1 MKMKEMVK
9 NLIAK
14 VKENKI
20 KSGIITG
27 LLVMTLV
34 GGTATAMM
42 MSDNTVKADNDK
54 TSTIAKTVK
63 KDDIKKSNS
72 KKVEKKIKENKESK
86 PEEVKEAE
94 KKLEEAKKSGN
105 VEAIK
110 EAEKLVETKKSAVKA
125 TASSNSTSKQSASTS
140 KQTASASKQTASN
153 SSNNSSKSSSE
164 AAKPA
169 SASKQTAS
177 NSSNNS
183 SKSSSEAAK
192 PAAPQKKKV
201 WVVTKPAWD
210 EQVPDYNLPIY
221 KEVYVC
227 RFYNGAGQLIYTI
240 VDNSEDVNAK
250 AKELTRTVKGLS
262 LEEGYED
269 VPTGEYQTKT
279 IHHEAEGE
287 YVWQ

>member
-1 MKMKEMVK
+1 MKMKELVK

-42 MSDNTVKADNDK
+42 MSDNTAKVDNSK

-63 KDDIKKSNS
+63 KDDVKKSNS
-72 KKVEKKIKENKESK
+72 KKVEKEIKKNKESK

-110 EAEKLVETKKSAVKA
+110 EAEKLVETKKLAVKA

-140 KQTASASKQTASN
+140 KQT
-153 SSNNSSKSSSE
+153 
-164 AAKPA
+164 A

-221 KEVYVC
+221 KRVEVA

-240 VDNSEDVNAK
+240 IDNSEDVNAK
-250 AKELTRTVKGLS
+250 AEELAGTVKGLS
-262 LEEGYED
+262 LEEGYEK

>member
-42 MSDNTVKADNDK
+42 VSDNTAKADNSK

-63 KDDIKKSNS
+63 KDDVKKSSS

-140 KQTASASKQTASN
+140 KQSTSTSKQTVSASKQTASVSN
-153 SSNNSSKSSSE
+153 SSSNSSKSSTE
-164 AAKPA
+164 A
-169 SASKQTAS
+169 S
-177 NSSNNS
+177 
-183 SKSSSEAAK
+183 K

-201 WVVTKPAWD
+201 WVETKPAWD

-221 KEVYVC
+221 KEVEVY

-240 VDNSEDVNAK
+240 VDNSEDVK
-250 AKELTRTVKGLS
+250 AKYKELANVNGLS
-262 LEEGYED
+262 LVAGYEK

>member
-1 MKMKEMVK
+1 MKMKELVK

-34 GGTATAMM
+34 GGTATAML
-42 MSDNTVKADNDK
+42 MSDNTAKADNSK

-63 KDDIKKSNS
+63 KDDVKKSNS
-72 KKVEKKIKENKESK
+72 KKVEKEIKENKESK

-110 EAEKLVETKKSAVKA
+110 EAEKLVETKKSTVKA
-125 TASSNSTSKQSASTS
+125 TASLNSTNKQSASTNKQSASTSKQSASTS
-140 KQTASASKQTASN
+140 KQSASN
-153 SSNNSSKSSSE
+153 SSNSSSKSSSE
-164 AAKPA
+164 A
-169 SASKQTAS
+169 T
-177 NSSNNS
+177 
-183 SKSSSEAAK
+183 K

-201 WVVTKPAWD
+201 WVETKPAWD

-221 KEVYVC
+221 KEVEVY

-240 VDNSEDVNAK
+240 VDNSEDVK
-250 AKELTRTVKGLS
+250 AKYKELANVNGLS
-262 LEEGYED
+262 LVAGYEK

-279 IHHEAEGE
+279 VHHEAEGE

>member
-1 MKMKEMVK
+1 MVN

-34 GGTATAMM
+34 GGTATAML
-42 MSDNTVKADNDK
+42 MSDNTAKADNNK
-54 TSTIAKTVK
+54 TTTVAKTVK
-63 KDDIKKSNS
+63 KDDVKKSNS
-72 KKVEKKIKENKESK
+72 KKVEKEVKENKESK

-94 KKLEEAKKSGN
+94 KKLEEAKKTGN

-110 EAEKLVETKKSAVKA
+110 EAEKLVETKKSTVKA
-125 TASSNSTSKQSASTS
+125 TASSNSTSKQ
-140 KQTASASKQTASN
+140 TAPASKQTASN

-164 AAKPA
+164 A
-169 SASKQTAS
+169 T
-177 NSSNNS
+177 
-183 SKSSSEAAK
+183 K

-221 KEVYVC
+221 KRVEVA

-240 VDNSEDVNAK
+240 IDNSEDVNAK
-250 AKELTRTVKGLS
+250 AEELAGTVRGLS
-262 LEEGYED
+262 LEEGYEK

>member
-42 MSDNTVKADNDK
+42 MSDNTAKVDNSK

-63 KDDIKKSNS
+63 KDDVKKSNS
-72 KKVEKKIKENKESK
+72 KKVEKEIKENKESK

-105 VEAIK
+105 VEAVK

-140 KQTASASKQTASN
+140 KQTASTSKQTVSN
-153 SSNNSSKSSSE
+153 SSNSSSKSSSE
-164 AAKPA
+164 A
-169 SASKQTAS
+169 T
-177 NSSNNS
+177 
-183 SKSSSEAAK
+183 K

-201 WVVTKPAWD
+201 WVETKPAWD

-221 KEVYVC
+221 KEVEVY

-240 VDNSEDVNAK
+240 VDNSEDVK
-250 AKELTRTVKGLS
+250 AKYKELVNVNGLS
-262 LEEGYED
+262 LVAGYED

>member
-27 LLVMTLV
+27 FLVMTLI

-42 MSDNTVKADNDK
+42 MSDNTAKVDDNK
-54 TSTIAKTVK
+54 TSTVAKTVK
-63 KDDIKKSNS
+63 KDDVKKSNS
-72 KKVEKKIKENKESK
+72 KKIEKEIKENKESK

-125 TASSNSTSKQSASTS
+125 TASSNSTSKQ
-140 KQTASASKQTASN
+140 TASASKQSVSN

-164 AAKPA
+164 A
-169 SASKQTAS
+169 S
-177 NSSNNS
+177 
-183 SKSSSEAAK
+183 K

-221 KEVYVC
+221 KEVEVC

-240 VDNSEDVNAK
+240 VDNSEDYEAK
-250 AKELTRTVKGLS
+250 TKELLGTVKGLS
-262 LEEGYED
+262 TEEGYEK
-269 VPTGEYQTKT
+269 VPTGEYHTKT

>member
-42 MSDNTVKADNDK
+42 MSDNTAKADNDK

-63 KDDIKKSNS
+63 KDDVKKSNS

-86 PEEVKEAE
+86 PEVVKEAE

-125 TASSNSTSKQSASTS
+125 TASSNSTSKQSAFTS

-164 AAKPA
+164 AD
-169 SASKQTAS
+169 
-177 NSSNNS
+177 
-183 SKSSSEAAK
+183 K

-221 KEVYVC
+221 KRVEVA

-240 VDNSEDVNAK
+240 IDNSEDVNAK
-250 AKELTRTVKGLS
+250 AEELAGTVKGLS
-262 LEEGYED
+262 LEEGYEK

>member
-1 MKMKEMVK
+1 MVN

-14 VKENKI
+14 VKENKV

-27 LLVMTLV
+27 LLVMALV
-34 GGTATAMM
+34 GGTATAML
-42 MSDNTVKADNDK
+42 MSDNTAKADNNK
-54 TSTIAKTVK
+54 TSTVAKTVK
-63 KDDIKKSNS
+63 KDDVKKSNS
-72 KKVEKKIKENKESK
+72 KKVEKEIKENKESK

-110 EAEKLVETKKSAVKA
+110 EAEKLVETKKSAVKS
-125 TASSNSTSKQSASTS
+125 TASSNSSSKQSVSTSKQSV
-140 KQTASASKQTASN
+140 SN
-153 SSNNSSKSSSE
+153 SSNNSSKSSTE
-164 AAKPA
+164 A
-169 SASKQTAS
+169 S
-177 NSSNNS
+177 
-183 SKSSSEAAK
+183 K

-221 KEVYVC
+221 KEVEVC

-240 VDNSEDVNAK
+240 IDNSEDVK
-250 AKELTRTVKGLS
+250 AKYKELANVNGLS
-262 LEEGYED
+262 LEIGVEK
-269 VPTGEYQTKT
+269 VPTGEYHTKT

>member
-42 MSDNTVKADNDK
+42 MSDNTAKADNSK

-63 KDDIKKSNS
+63 KGDVKKSNS
-72 KKVEKKIKENKESK
+72 KKVEKEIKENKESK

-140 KQTASASKQTASN
+140 KQS
-153 SSNNSSKSSSE
+153 
-164 AAKPA
+164 A

-221 KEVYVC
+221 KRVEVA

-250 AKELTRTVKGLS
+250 AEELASTVKGLS
-262 LEEGYED
+262 LEEGYEK

>member
-20 KSGIITG
+20 KSGVITG

-42 MSDNTVKADNDK
+42 MSDNTAKADNDK
-54 TSTIAKTVK
+54 TSTVAKTVK
-63 KDDIKKSNS
+63 KDDVKKSNS
-72 KKVEKKIKENKESK
+72 KKIEKEIKETKESK

-125 TASSNSTSKQSASTS
+125 TASSNSTSKQ
-140 KQTASASKQTASN
+140 TASN

-164 AAKPA
+164 A
-169 SASKQTAS
+169 S
-177 NSSNNS
+177 
-183 SKSSSEAAK
+183 K

-201 WVVTKPAWD
+201 WVETKPAWD

-221 KEVYVC
+221 KEVEVY

-240 VDNSEDVNAK
+240 VDNSEDVK
-250 AKELTRTVKGLS
+250 AKYKELANVNGLS
-262 LEEGYED
+262 LVAGYEK

-279 IHHEAEGE
+279 IHHDAEGE

>member
-34 GGTATAMM
+34 GGTATAMLM
-42 MSDNTVKADNDK
+42 LDNTAKADNSK
-54 TSTIAKTVK
+54 TSAIAKTVK

-72 KKVEKKIKENKESK
+72 KKIEKEIKENKESK

-110 EAEKLVETKKSAVKA
+110 GAEKLVETEKSAVKA

-140 KQTASASKQTASN
+140 KQTVSN
-153 SSNNSSKSSSE
+153 SSNNSSKSSTE
-164 AAKPA
+164 
-169 SASKQTAS
+169 ASK
-177 NSSNNS
+177 
-183 SKSSSEAAK
+183 
-192 PAAPQKKKV
+192 PVAPQKKKV
-201 WVVTKPAWD
+201 WVETKPAWD

-227 RFYNGAGQLIYTI
+227 RFYNGEGQLIYTI
-240 VDNSEDVNAK
+240 TNNSEDVSAK
-250 AKELTRTVKGLS
+250 FEELTGTVKGLS
-262 LEEGYED
+262 LEVGYED

>member
-34 GGTATAMM
+34 GGTATAML
-42 MSDNTVKADNDK
+42 MSDNTAKADNNK
-54 TSTIAKTVK
+54 TTAVAKTVK
-63 KDDIKKSNS
+63 KDDVKKSNS
-72 KKVEKKIKENKESK
+72 KKVEKEIKENKESK

-125 TASSNSTSKQSASTS
+125 TAKLTASSNSTSKQ
-140 KQTASASKQTASN
+140 TAPASKQTVSN
-153 SSNNSSKSSSE
+153 SSNSSSKSSSE
-164 AAKPA
+164 A
-169 SASKQTAS
+169 T
-177 NSSNNS
+177 
-183 SKSSSEAAK
+183 K

-201 WVVTKPAWD
+201 WVETKPAWD

-240 VDNSEDVNAK
+240 TNNSEDVSAK
-250 AKELTRTVKGLS
+250 FEELTGTVKGLS
-262 LEEGYED
+262 LEVGYED

>member
-1 MKMKEMVK
+1 MKMKELVK

-42 MSDNTVKADNDK
+42 MSDNTAKVDNSK

-63 KDDIKKSNS
+63 KDDVKKSNS
-72 KKVEKKIKENKESK
+72 KKVEKEIKENKESK

-140 KQTASASKQTASN
+140 KQTVSN
-153 SSNNSSKSSSE
+153 SSNSSSKSSSE
-164 AAKPA
+164 A
-169 SASKQTAS
+169 T
-177 NSSNNS
+177 
-183 SKSSSEAAK
+183 K

-201 WVVTKPAWD
+201 WVETKPAWD

-240 VDNSEDVNAK
+240 VDNSEDANAK

-262 LEEGYED
+262 LEEGYEK

>member
-1 MKMKEMVK
+1 MKMKEMVN

-42 MSDNTVKADNDK
+42 MSDNTAKVDDNK
-54 TSTIAKTVK
+54 TSTVAKTFK
-63 KDDIKKSNS
+63 KDDVKKSNS
-72 KKVEKKIKENKESK
+72 KKVEKEIKENKESK

-110 EAEKLVETKKSAVKA
+110 EAEKLVETKKSAVQA
-125 TASSNSTSKQSASTS
+125 TASSNSTSKQSASSS
-140 KQTASASKQTASN
+140 KQTASTSKQSASTSKQSAPN
-153 SSNNSSKSSSE
+153 SSNSSSKSSSE
-164 AAKPA
+164 A
-169 SASKQTAS
+169 T
-177 NSSNNS
+177 
-183 SKSSSEAAK
+183 K

-201 WVVTKPAWD
+201 WVETKPAWD

-221 KEVYVC
+221 KEVEVY

-240 VDNSEDVNAK
+240 VDNSEDVK
-250 AKELTRTVKGLS
+250 AKYKELANVNGLS
-262 LEEGYED
+262 LVAGYEK

>member
-34 GGTATAMM
+34 GGTATAMIV
-42 MSDNTVKADNDK
+42 SDNTAKADNSK
-54 TSTIAKTVK
+54 TSTVAKTVK
-63 KDDIKKSNS
+63 KDDIKKSSS
-72 KKVEKKIKENKESK
+72 KKVEKEIKENKKSK

-125 TASSNSTSKQSASTS
+125 TASSNSTSKQTASTS
-140 KQTASASKQTASN
+140 KQTASTSKQSVSN
-153 SSNNSSKSSSE
+153 SSSNSSKGSSE
-164 AAKPA
+164 A
-169 SASKQTAS
+169 T
-177 NSSNNS
+177 
-183 SKSSSEAAK
+183 K

-210 EQVPDYNLPIY
+210 EQVQDYNLPIY

-250 AKELTRTVKGLS
+250 YKELAKTVNGLS

>member
-42 MSDNTVKADNDK
+42 MSDNTAKADNSK

-63 KDDIKKSNS
+63 KDNIKKSNS
-72 KKVEKKIKENKESK
+72 KKIEKEIKENKESK

-110 EAEKLVETKKSAVKA
+110 EAEKLVEARKSAVKA
-125 TASSNSTSKQSASTS
+125 TAKSTASSNSTSKQSTSTS
-140 KQTASASKQTASN
+140 KQIVSN
-153 SSNNSSKSSSE
+153 SSNNSSKSSTE
-164 AAKPA
+164 
-169 SASKQTAS
+169 ASK
-177 NSSNNS
+177 
-183 SKSSSEAAK
+183 
-192 PAAPQKKKV
+192 PVAPQKKKV
-201 WVVTKPAWD
+201 WVETKPAWD

-221 KEVYVC
+221 KEVEVA

-240 VDNSEDVNAK
+240 VDNSENVK
-250 AKELTRTVKGLS
+250 AKYKELANVNGLS
-262 LEEGYED
+262 LEIGNED

>member
-20 KSGIITG
+20 KSGVITG

-42 MSDNTVKADNDK
+42 MSDNTAKADNDK
-54 TSTIAKTVK
+54 TSTVAKTVK
-63 KDDIKKSNS
+63 KDDVKKSNS
-72 KKVEKKIKENKESK
+72 KKIEKEIKETKESK

-125 TASSNSTSKQSASTS
+125 TASSNSTSKQTASAS

-153 SSNNSSKSSSE
+153 SSNSGSKSSSE
-164 AAKPA
+164 A
-169 SASKQTAS
+169 T
-177 NSSNNS
+177 
-183 SKSSSEAAK
+183 K

-201 WVVTKPAWD
+201 WVETKPAWD

-221 KEVYVC
+221 KEVEVY

-240 VDNSEDVNAK
+240 VDNSEDVK
-250 AKELTRTVKGLS
+250 AKYKELANVNGLS
-262 LEEGYED
+262 LVAGYEK

-279 IHHEAEGE
+279 IHHDAEGE

>member
-1 MKMKEMVK
+1 MKMKEMVN

-34 GGTATAMM
+34 GGTATAML
-42 MSDNTVKADNDK
+42 MSDNTAKADNNK
-54 TSTIAKTVK
+54 TTTVAKTVK
-63 KDDIKKSNS
+63 KDDVKKSNS
-72 KKVEKKIKENKESK
+72 KKVEKEIKENKESK
-86 PEEVKEAE
+86 PEEIKEAE

-125 TASSNSTSKQSASTS
+125 TASSNSTSKQ
-140 KQTASASKQTASN
+140 TASN
-153 SSNNSSKSSSE
+153 SSTNSSKSSTE
-164 AAKPA
+164 A
-169 SASKQTAS
+169 S
-177 NSSNNS
+177 
-183 SKSSSEAAK
+183 K

-221 KEVYVC
+221 KEVEVS

-240 VDNSEDVNAK
+240 IDNSEDVNAK
-250 AKELTRTVKGLS
+250 YEELGRTVRGLS
-262 LEEGYED
+262 LEEGYEKI
-269 VPTGEYQTKT
+269 PTGEYHTKT

>member
-27 LLVMTLV
+27 LLVMSLV
-34 GGTATAMM
+34 GGTATAML
-42 MSDNTVKADNDK
+42 MSDNTAKADNSK

-63 KDDIKKSNS
+63 KDDVKKSNS
-72 KKVEKKIKENKESK
+72 KKVEKEIKENKESK

-110 EAEKLVETKKSAVKA
+110 EAEKLVENKKSAVKA
-125 TASSNSTSKQSASTS
+125 TVSSNSTSKQSASTS
-140 KQTASASKQTASN
+140 KQSVSTSKQTASN
-153 SSNNSSKSSSE
+153 SSSNSSKSSSE
-164 AAKPA
+164 A
-169 SASKQTAS
+169 T
-177 NSSNNS
+177 
-183 SKSSSEAAK
+183 K

-221 KEVYVC
+221 KAVDVY
-227 RFYNGAGQLIYTI
+227 RFYNGSGQLIYTI
-240 VDNSEDVNAK
+240 VDYSEDVNAK
-250 AKELTRTVKGLS
+250 YEELGRTVRGLS
-262 LEEGYED
+262 VEAGNED

>member
-1 MKMKEMVK
+1 MKMKEMVN

-14 VKENKI
+14 VKENKV

-27 LLVMTLV
+27 LLVITLV

-42 MSDNTVKADNDK
+42 MSDNTVKADNSK

-63 KDDIKKSNS
+63 KDDVKKSNS
-72 KKVEKKIKENKESK
+72 KKVEKEIKENKESK

-110 EAEKLVETKKSAVKA
+110 EAEKLVETKKSTVQA

-140 KQTASASKQTASN
+140 KQTASV
-153 SSNNSSKSSSE
+153 
-164 AAKPA
+164 
-169 SASKQTAS
+169 SKQTAS

-221 KEVYVC
+221 KRVEVA

-250 AKELTRTVKGLS
+250 YEELGRTVRGLS
-262 LEEGYED
+262 LEEGYEK

>member
-1 MKMKEMVK
+1 MKMKEMVN

-34 GGTATAMM
+34 GGTATAMI
-42 MSDNTVKADNDK
+42 MSDNTAKADNSK

-63 KDDIKKSNS
+63 KDDVKKSNS
-72 KKVEKKIKENKESK
+72 KKVEKEIKENKESK

-140 KQTASASKQTASN
+140 KQSASTSKQTVSN
-153 SSNNSSKSSSE
+153 SSSNSSKSSSE
-164 AAKPA
+164 ATKPA
-169 SASKQTAS
+169 T
-177 NSSNNS
+177 
-183 SKSSSEAAK
+183 
-192 PAAPQKKKV
+192 PQKKKV

>member
-42 MSDNTVKADNDK
+42 MSDNTAKVDNSK

-63 KDDIKKSNS
+63 KDDVKKSNS
-72 KKVEKKIKENKESK
+72 KKVEKEVKENKESK

-125 TASSNSTSKQSASTS
+125 TASSNSTNKQSASTS
-140 KQTASASKQTASN
+140 KQTASASKQTVSN

-164 AAKPA
+164 A
-169 SASKQTAS
+169 T
-177 NSSNNS
+177 
-183 SKSSSEAAK
+183 K

-240 VDNSEDVNAK
+240 KDNSENVNAK
-250 AKELTRTVKGLS
+250 YEELAGTVRGLS

>member
-9 NLIAK
+9 NLIVK

-34 GGTATAMM
+34 GGTATAML
-42 MSDNTVKADNDK
+42 MSDNTAKADNNK
-54 TSTIAKTVK
+54 TSTVAKTVK
-63 KDDIKKSNS
+63 KDDVKKSNS
-72 KKVEKKIKENKESK
+72 KKVEKEIKKNKESK

-140 KQTASASKQTASN
+140 KQTVSN
-153 SSNNSSKSSSE
+153 SSSNSSKSSSE
-164 AAKPA
+164 A
-169 SASKQTAS
+169 T
-177 NSSNNS
+177 
-183 SKSSSEAAK
+183 K

-201 WVVTKPAWD
+201 WVETKPAWD

-240 VDNSEDVNAK
+240 IDNSENVNAK
-250 AKELTRTVKGLS
+250 YKELAKAVNGLS

>member
-1 MKMKEMVK
+1 MKMKEMV
-9 NLIAK
+9 NSLIAK

-34 GGTATAMM
+34 GGTATAML
-42 MSDNTVKADNDK
+42 MSDNTAKADNNK
-54 TSTIAKTVK
+54 TTVAKTVK
-63 KDDIKKSNS
+63 KDDVKKSNS
-72 KKVEKKIKENKESK
+72 KKVEKEIKENKESK

-140 KQTASASKQTASN
+140 KQTASN

-164 AAKPA
+164 A
-169 SASKQTAS
+169 T
-177 NSSNNS
+177 
-183 SKSSSEAAK
+183 K

-221 KEVYVC
+221 KRVEVA

-240 VDNSEDVNAK
+240 IDNSEDVNAK
-250 AKELTRTVKGLS
+250 AEELAGTVKGLS
-262 LEEGYED
+262 LEEGYEK

>member
-9 NLIAK
+9 SLIAK

-42 MSDNTVKADNDK
+42 MSDNTAKADNNK
-54 TSTIAKTVK
+54 TTTVAKTVK
-63 KDDIKKSNS
+63 KDDVKKSNS
-72 KKVEKKIKENKESK
+72 KKVEKEIKENKESK

-125 TASSNSTSKQSASTS
+125 TASSNSTSKQTV
-140 KQTASASKQTASN
+140 SASKQTASN
-153 SSNNSSKSSSE
+153 NSSNSSKSSSE
-164 AAKPA
+164 A
-169 SASKQTAS
+169 T
-177 NSSNNS
+177 
-183 SKSSSEAAK
+183 K

-250 AKELTRTVKGLS
+250 AEELAGTVKGLS

>member
-42 MSDNTVKADNDK
+42 MSDNTAKVDNSK

-63 KDDIKKSNS
+63 KDDVKKSNS
-72 KKVEKKIKENKESK
+72 KKVEKEIKENKESK

-140 KQTASASKQTASN
+140 KQTASTSKQSVSN
-153 SSNNSSKSSSE
+153 SSSNSSKGSSE
-164 AAKPA
+164 A
-169 SASKQTAS
+169 T
-177 NSSNNS
+177 
-183 SKSSSEAAK
+183 K

-221 KEVYVC
+221 KRVEVA

-240 VDNSEDVNAK
+240 IDNSEDVNAK
-250 AKELTRTVKGLS
+250 AEELAGTVKGLS
-262 LEEGYED
+262 LEEGYEK

>member
-34 GGTATAMM
+34 GGTATAML
-42 MSDNTVKADNDK
+42 MSDNTAKADSDK
-54 TSTIAKTVK
+54 TSTVAKTVK
-63 KDDIKKSNS
+63 KDDVKKSNS
-72 KKVEKKIKENKESK
+72 KKVEKEIKENKENKS
-86 PEEVKEAE
+86 EEVKEAE

-125 TASSNSTSKQSASTS
+125 TASSNSTSKQSAPASKQSTSTS
-140 KQTASASKQTASN
+140 KQTVSN
-153 SSNNSSKSSSE
+153 SSNNSSKSSTEVS
-164 AAKPA
+164 
-169 SASKQTAS
+169 
-177 NSSNNS
+177 
-183 SKSSSEAAK
+183 K

-201 WVVTKPAWD
+201 WVETKPAWD

-221 KEVYVC
+221 KEVEVY

-240 VDNSEDVNAK
+240 VDNSEDVK
-250 AKELTRTVKGLS
+250 AKYKELANVNGLS
-262 LEEGYED
+262 LVAGYEK

>member
-42 MSDNTVKADNDK
+42 MSDNTAKADNSK

-63 KDDIKKSNS
+63 KDDVKKSNS
-72 KKVEKKIKENKESK
+72 KKVEKEIKENKESK

-110 EAEKLVETKKSAVKA
+110 EAEKLVETKKSAVKE

-153 SSNNSSKSSSE
+153 SSSNSSKSSTE
-164 AAKPA
+164 A
-169 SASKQTAS
+169 S
-177 NSSNNS
+177 
-183 SKSSSEAAK
+183 K

-221 KEVYVC
+221 KRVEVA

-250 AKELTRTVKGLS
+250 AEELAGTVKGLS
-262 LEEGYED
+262 LEEGYEK

>member
-1 MKMKEMVK
+1 MKMKEMVN

-34 GGTATAMM
+34 WGTATAMM
-42 MSDNTVKADNDK
+42 MSDNTAKVDNSK

-63 KDDIKKSNS
+63 KDDVKKSNS
-72 KKVEKKIKENKESK
+72 KKVEKEIKENKESK

-125 TASSNSTSKQSASTS
+125 TASSNSTSKQ
-140 KQTASASKQTASN
+140 TASASKQTASTSKQSASVSN
-153 SSNNSSKSSSE
+153 SSSNSSKSSTE
-164 AAKPA
+164 A
-169 SASKQTAS
+169 S
-177 NSSNNS
+177 
-183 SKSSSEAAK
+183 K

-221 KEVYVC
+221 KRVEVA

-240 VDNSEDVNAK
+240 IDNSEDVNAK
-250 AKELTRTVKGLS
+250 AEELAGTVKGLS
-262 LEEGYED
+262 LEEGYEK

>member
-34 GGTATAMM
+34 GGTATAML
-42 MSDNTVKADNDK
+42 MSNNTAKADNDK
-54 TSTIAKTVK
+54 TITVAKTFK
-63 KDDIKKSNS
+63 KDDVKKSNS
-72 KKVEKKIKENKESK
+72 KKVEKEIKENKESK

-110 EAEKLVETKKSAVKA
+110 EAEKLVETKKSAVKS
-125 TASSNSTSKQSASTS
+125 TASSNSTSKQSVSTS
-140 KQTASASKQTASN
+140 KPTV
-153 SSNNSSKSSSE
+153 SS
-164 AAKPA
+164 
-169 SASKQTAS
+169 
-177 NSSNNS
+177 SSNNS

-192 PAAPQKKKV
+192 PAAPEKKKV

-221 KEVYVC
+221 KRVEVS

-240 VDNSEDVNAK
+240 IDNSEDVNAK
-250 AKELTRTVKGLS
+250 YEELGRTVRGLS
-262 LEEGYED
+262 LEEGYEK

>member
-27 LLVMTLV
+27 LVVMTLV
-34 GGTATAMM
+34 GGTATAML
-42 MSDNTVKADNDK
+42 MSDNTAEADNSK

-63 KDDIKKSNS
+63 KDDVKKSNS
-72 KKVEKKIKENKESK
+72 KKVEKEIKENKESK

-105 VEAIK
+105 VEAVK

-125 TASSNSTSKQSASTS
+125 TASLNSTNKQSASSSKQSAS
-140 KQTASASKQTASN
+140 N
-153 SSNNSSKSSSE
+153 SSNSSSKSSSE
-164 AAKPA
+164 A
-169 SASKQTAS
+169 T
-177 NSSNNS
+177 
-183 SKSSSEAAK
+183 K

-201 WVVTKPAWD
+201 WVETKPAWD

-240 VDNSEDVNAK
+240 TNNSEDVSAK
-250 AKELTRTVKGLS
+250 FEELTGTVKGLS
-262 LEEGYED
+262 LEVGYED

>member
-1 MKMKEMVK
+1 MKMKEMVN

-42 MSDNTVKADNDK
+42 MSDNTAKVDDNK
-54 TSTIAKTVK
+54 TSTVAKTFK
-63 KDDIKKSNS
+63 KDDVKKSNS
-72 KKVEKKIKENKESK
+72 KKVEKEIKENKESK

-110 EAEKLVETKKSAVKA
+110 KAEKLVETKKSAVKA
-125 TASSNSTSKQSASTS
+125 TASSNSTSKQ
-140 KQTASASKQTASN
+140 TAPASKQTVSN

-164 AAKPA
+164 A
-169 SASKQTAS
+169 T
-177 NSSNNS
+177 
-183 SKSSSEAAK
+183 K

-201 WVVTKPAWD
+201 WVETKPAWD

-240 VDNSEDVNAK
+240 TNNSEDVSAK
-250 AKELTRTVKGLS
+250 FEELTGTVKGLS
-262 LEEGYED
+262 LEVGYED

>member
-1 MKMKEMVK
+1 MKEMVN

-34 GGTATAMM
+34 GGTATAML
-42 MSDNTVKADNDK
+42 MSDNTAKADNNK
-54 TSTIAKTVK
+54 TITVAKTVK
-63 KDDIKKSNS
+63 KDDVKKSNS
-72 KKVEKKIKENKESK
+72 KKAEKEIKENKESK
-86 PEEVKEAE
+86 PKEVKEAE

-169 SASKQTAS
+169 
-177 NSSNNS
+177 
-183 SKSSSEAAK
+183 
-192 PAAPQKKKV
+192 APQKKKV

-221 KEVYVC
+221 KRVEVA

-240 VDNSEDVNAK
+240 IDNSEDVNAK
-250 AKELTRTVKGLS
+250 AEELAGSVNGLS
-262 LEEGYED
+262 LEEGYEK

>member
-20 KSGIITG
+20 KSGVITG

-42 MSDNTVKADNDK
+42 MSDNTAKADNDK
-54 TSTIAKTVK
+54 TSTVAKTVK
-63 KDDIKKSNS
+63 KDDVKKSNS
-72 KKVEKKIKENKESK
+72 KKIEKEIKETKESK

-125 TASSNSTSKQSASTS
+125 TASSNSTSKQ
-140 KQTASASKQTASN
+140 TASASKQSTSTSKQTVSN
-153 SSNNSSKSSSE
+153 SSNNSSKSSTEVS
-164 AAKPA
+164 
-169 SASKQTAS
+169 
-177 NSSNNS
+177 
-183 SKSSSEAAK
+183 K

-201 WVVTKPAWD
+201 WVETKPAWD

-221 KEVYVC
+221 KEVEVY
-227 RFYNGAGQLIYTI
+227 RFYNGEGQLIYTI
-240 VDNSEDVNAK
+240 VDNSEDVK
-250 AKELTRTVKGLS
+250 AKYKELANVNGLS
-262 LEEGYED
+262 LVAGYEK

-279 IHHEAEGE
+279 IHHDAEGE

>member
-34 GGTATAMM
+34 GGTATAML
-42 MSDNTVKADNDK
+42 MSDNTAKADNNK
-54 TSTIAKTVK
+54 TTTVTKTVK
-63 KDDIKKSNS
+63 KSDVKKSSS
-72 KKVEKKIKENKESK
+72 KKVEKEVKENKESK

-125 TASSNSTSKQSASTS
+125 TASSNSTSKQ
-140 KQTASASKQTASN
+140 TASASKQTASN
-153 SSNNSSKSSSE
+153 SSNSGSKSSSE
-164 AAKPA
+164 A
-169 SASKQTAS
+169 T
-177 NSSNNS
+177 
-183 SKSSSEAAK
+183 K

-201 WVVTKPAWD
+201 WVETKPAWD

-221 KEVYVC
+221 KEVEVY

-240 VDNSEDVNAK
+240 VDNSEDVK
-250 AKELTRTVKGLS
+250 AKYKELANVNGLS
-262 LEEGYED
+262 LVAGYEK

-279 IHHEAEGE
+279 IHHDAEGE

>member
-42 MSDNTVKADNDK
+42 MSDNTAKVDDNK
-54 TSTIAKTVK
+54 TSTVAKTFK
-63 KDDIKKSNS
+63 KDDIKKPNS
-72 KKVEKKIKENKESK
+72 KKVEKEVKENKESK
-86 PEEVKEAE
+86 PDEVKEAE

-125 TASSNSTSKQSASTS
+125 TASLNSTGKQSASTSNQSASTSKQSASTS
-140 KQTASASKQTASN
+140 KQSVTN
-153 SSNNSSKSSSE
+153 SSSNSSKSSSE
-164 AAKPA
+164 A
-169 SASKQTAS
+169 T
-177 NSSNNS
+177 
-183 SKSSSEAAK
+183 K

-240 VDNSEDVNAK
+240 TDNSEDVNAK
-250 AKELTRTVKGLS
+250 FEELTGTVRGLS
-262 LEEGYED
+262 LEVGYED

>member
-1 MKMKEMVK
+1 MKMKEMVN

-42 MSDNTVKADNDK
+42 MSDNTAKADNSK

-63 KDDIKKSNS
+63 KDDVKKSNT
-72 KKVEKKIKENKESK
+72 KKVEKEIKENKESK

-125 TASSNSTSKQSASTS
+125 TASSNSTSKQSTSTS
-140 KQTASASKQTASN
+140 KQTSSTSKQTASN
-153 SSNNSSKSSSE
+153 SSNNSSKSSTE
-164 AAKPA
+164 A
-169 SASKQTAS
+169 S
-177 NSSNNS
+177 
-183 SKSSSEAAK
+183 K

-250 AKELTRTVKGLS
+250 AKELTKTVKGLS

>member
-34 GGTATAMM
+34 GGTATAML
-42 MSDNTVKADNDK
+42 MSDNTAKADNSK

-63 KDDIKKSNS
+63 KDNIKKSNS
-72 KKVEKKIKENKESK
+72 KKIEKEIKENKESK
-86 PEEVKEAE
+86 SEEVKEAE

-140 KQTASASKQTASN
+140 KQTASASKQTVSN
-153 SSNNSSKSSSE
+153 SSSNSSKSSSE
-164 AAKPA
+164 A
-169 SASKQTAS
+169 T
-177 NSSNNS
+177 
-183 SKSSSEAAK
+183 K

-201 WVVTKPAWD
+201 WVETKPAWD

-221 KEVYVC
+221 KSVEVA

-240 VDNSEDVNAK
+240 VDNSENVK
-250 AKELTRTVKGLS
+250 AKYKELANVNGLS
-262 LEEGYED
+262 LEIGNED

-279 IHHEAEGE
+279 IHHDAEGE

>member
-1 MKMKEMVK
+1 MKMREMVK

-20 KSGIITG
+20 KSEIITG

-34 GGTATAMM
+34 GGTATAMLM
-42 MSDNTVKADNDK
+42 PDNTAKADNNK
-54 TSTIAKTVK
+54 TTTVAKTVK
-63 KDDIKKSNS
+63 KDDVKKSNS
-72 KKVEKKIKENKESK
+72 KKVEKEIKENKESK

-110 EAEKLVETKKSAVKA
+110 EAEKLVETKKPAVKA
-125 TASSNSTSKQSASTS
+125 TASSNSTSRQSASTS
-140 KQTASASKQTASN
+140 KQTVPASKQTVSN

-164 AAKPA
+164 AAKPV
-169 SASKQTAS
+169 
-177 NSSNNS
+177 
-183 SKSSSEAAK
+183 
-192 PAAPQKKKV
+192 APQKKKV

-221 KEVYVC
+221 KKVEVY

-240 VDNSEDVNAK
+240 VDNSEDVK
-250 AKELTRTVKGLS
+250 AKYKELAGVNGLS
-262 LEEGYED
+262 LEAGYED

>member
-34 GGTATAMM
+34 GGTATAML
-42 MSDNTVKADNDK
+42 MSDNTAKADNNK
-54 TSTIAKTVK
+54 TTTVAKTVK
-63 KDDIKKSNS
+63 KDDVKKSNS
-72 KKVEKKIKENKESK
+72 KKVEKEIKENKESK

-125 TASSNSTSKQSASTS
+125 TASSNLTS
-140 KQTASASKQTASN
+140 KQTAPASKQTASVSN

-164 AAKPA
+164 V
-169 SASKQTAS
+169 S
-177 NSSNNS
+177 
-183 SKSSSEAAK
+183 K

-221 KEVYVC
+221 KRVEVA

-250 AKELTRTVKGLS
+250 YEELGRSVRGLS
-262 LEEGYED
+262 LEEGYEK